1 MSGLEV
7 LAVVSAAAALVS
19 AFQDGSRIVKE
30 LRERREARR
39 GPPPTKFLQ
48 ESLDRGP
55 PAIEEAKRVGLERF
69 GHRFGVGDRKYLQ
82 RTLLVCLTPDRY
94 HDHIAT
100 DPGNPAST
108 VRDESPSARDN
119 G

>member
-7 LAVVSAAAALVS
+7 LAVISAVSALVS
-19 AFQDGSRIVKE
+19 AFHDGSRIVKE

-55 PAIEEAKRVGLERF
+55 PAIEEAKNVGLDRF
-69 GHRFGVGDRKYLQ
+69 GHRFGVGDCKCCWLAINRSFNA
-82 RTLLVCLTPDRY
+82 D
-94 HDHIAT
+94 
-100 DPGNPAST
+100 
-108 VRDESPSARDN
+108 
-119 G
+119 